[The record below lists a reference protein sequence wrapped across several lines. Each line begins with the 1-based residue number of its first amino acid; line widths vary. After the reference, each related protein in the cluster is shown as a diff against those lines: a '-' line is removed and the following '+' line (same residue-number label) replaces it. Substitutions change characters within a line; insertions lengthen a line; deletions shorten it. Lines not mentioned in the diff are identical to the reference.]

1 MKNTIVFLFLLFAIV
16 ACNDVEQVDRNAPS
30 EEAIY
35 SLLQSYGVNTDSLIF
50 KGVESGELK
59 NFSILAEYSAKH
71 NLPFQFHPRPD
82 GRLMPDEE
90 FRENMKLIKGLA
102 LSKPY
107 QNERKVLIEQF
118 KEELAKLEEQ
128 RYREVEQLSR
138 TRATEQQI
146 INVDSI
152 ATVREFELTDHYERL
167 LNKNSN
173 SFNQELQEAIDDR

>member
-1 MKNTIVFLFLLFAIV
+1 M
-16 ACNDVEQVDRNAPS
+16 
-30 EEAIY
+30 
-35 SLLQSYGVNTDSLIF
+35 
-50 KGVESGELK
+50 
-59 NFSILAEYSAKH
+59 
-71 NLPFQFHPRPD
+71 
-82 GRLMPDEE
+82 
-90 FRENMKLIKGLA
+90 
-102 LSKPY
+102 
-107 QNERKVLIEQF
+107 IEQF